1 MVAELRRAYSSAGQ
15 SARLISV
22 RSVVRVHLSPLVI
35 IPIKLHMGD
44 QLSWESACLASRRS
58 RVRLSYSPL
67 DLKKGQICTLK
78 TAYKKYDKIFKYLNQ
93 DIRGN
98 CYKQS
103 NVVMI
108 THLRKQVK
116 TNLEPTHVTLYMC
129 GQKFIPVNNYRLVM
143 LIRAQGGCL
152 GTKSR

>member
-1 MVAELRRAYSSAGQ
+1 MRNRN
-15 SARLISV
+15 
-22 RSVVRVHLSPLVI
+22 
-35 IPIKLHMGD
+35 
-44 QLSWESACLASRRS
+44 
-58 RVRLSYSPL
+58 
-67 DLKKGQICTLK
+67 
-78 TAYKKYDKIFKYLNQ
+78 DKIFKYLNQ

-129 GQKFIPVNNYRLVM
+129 GCWNNPFPISSWL
-143 LIRAQGGCL
+143 C
-152 GTKSR
+152 

>member
-1 MVAELRRAYSSAGQ
+1 MYLENCIQRN
-15 SARLISV
+15 I
-22 RSVVRVHLSPLVI
+22 
-35 IPIKLHMGD
+35 D
-44 QLSWESACLASRRS
+44 
-58 RVRLSYSPL
+58 
-67 DLKKGQICTLK
+67 
-78 TAYKKYDKIFKYLNQ
+78 DKIFKYLNQ

-129 GQKFIPVNNYRLVM
+129 SLRSIPVDQSKLVM
-143 LIRAQGGCL
+143 HKRAYGGCL